1 MPDSEYGPLGRSG
14 KRSGDPVWWD
24 RGFLPHFES
33 QDHIQHVCFHLV
45 DSLPASAVQ
54 QMAEELKSVSPI
66 LRDAEREKRFQAYLD
81 AGHGGCWLRD
91 PQVAE
96 MVQGAF
102 LFFQGVRYNLHEW
115 CVMPNH
121 VHVLFQPT
129 NGWTMSKSVASWKVF
144 TGRKISEWRMR
155 SGLVTDAQGGPV
167 WQREY
172 YDRFIRDENHY
183 ESVVAYIRDNPVKA
197 GFVARAED
205 WKFSSAGH
213 GRW

>member
-1 MPDSEYGPLGRSG
+1 MKTSLEYSVIPANPSTMLRRRRPVAGRRAG
-14 KRSGDPVWWD
+14 AG
-24 RGFLPHFES
+24 
-33 QDHIQHVCFHLV
+33 I
-45 DSLPASAVQ
+45 SLFGV
-54 QMAEELKSVSPI
+54 L
-66 LRDAEREKRFQAYLD
+66 
-81 AGHGGCWLRD
+81 
-91 PQVAE
+91 
-96 MVQGAF
+96 
-102 LFFQGVRYNLHEW
+102 LFFEGQRYRLEAW
-115 CVMPNH
+115 VVMPNH

-197 GFVARAED
+197 GLVARAED
-205 WKFSSAGH
+205 WKFSSAGYD
-213 GRW
+213 RRNY